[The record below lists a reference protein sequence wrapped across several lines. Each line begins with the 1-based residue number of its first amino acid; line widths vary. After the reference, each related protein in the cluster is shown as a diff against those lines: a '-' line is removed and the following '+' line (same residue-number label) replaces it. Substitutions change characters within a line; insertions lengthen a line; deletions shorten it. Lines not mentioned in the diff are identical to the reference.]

1 MNISTLRR
9 SVCLICG
16 FLALGIGLIGIII
29 PLLPTTPFLLL
40 STFLFMRGS
49 TRIHRWFTST
59 KLYQKHVQ
67 DFVEKGTLSRTKKRS
82 VLLLCLV
89 LLSIP
94 FILVDNL
101 WMRVGLIVLYGLKLY
116 FIGFRIRSSEVS
128 QV

>member
-67 DFVEKGTLSRTKKRS
+67 ELVEKGTLSRTKKRS